1 MHRISK
7 INGGRIHEHI
17 KANEEKEE
25 AVPLAQTQLE
35 ITEDST
41 NINGI
46 LMVILGILVG
56 AAAVLGSYLVIL
68 KKKD

>member
-7 INGGRIHEHI
+7 INGGRTHERI

-35 ITEDST
+35 TKEDST

-46 LMVILGILVG
+46 LMVILGALVG
-56 AAAVLGSYLVIL
+56 AAAVLGGYLVIL